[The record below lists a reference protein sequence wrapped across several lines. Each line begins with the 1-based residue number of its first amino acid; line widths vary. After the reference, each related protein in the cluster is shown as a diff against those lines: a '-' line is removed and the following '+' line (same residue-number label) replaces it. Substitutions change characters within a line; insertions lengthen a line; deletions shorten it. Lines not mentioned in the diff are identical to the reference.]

1 MRSVLKISFTVRE
14 RKTKLITGPWYNSLK
29 YVVENVKNEHY
40 DKILGE

>member
-1 MRSVLKISFTVRE
+1 MRSVLNISFTLRE

-29 YVVENVKNEHY
+29 YVVKDVQNEHY